1 MPQFKHPTLIN
12 LPEELSGPRITL
24 RPYREDDAPQIHE
37 AVAESRQQ
45 LRPWVNWVDDMATL
59 DDCRDYCLRCAAR
72 WTLRTDLSLGIFET
86 ASGRYL
92 GGAGLHDP
100 NWALRA
106 FEIGYWVRQS
116 AASHGYV
123 TEAVRVLAQFALDDL
138 DARRIEITCDADNHA
153 SRRVAERAGFTLEG
167 TLRNTVLGQEGNLKD
182 SLVYAIIPKDQEK
195 RDPRTV
201 NAPDILPAR
210 P

>member
-1 MPQFKHPTLIN
+1 MPRFKHPTLID
-12 LPEELSGPRITL
+12 LPDELNGPRVTL

-72 WTLRTDLSLGIFET
+72 WTLRADLSLGIFET

-92 GGAGLHDP
+92 GGTGLHDP
-100 NWALRA
+100 NWELRA

-116 AASHGYV
+116 AANHGYA
-123 TEAVRVLAQFALDDL
+123 TEAVRVLAQFALSDL

-153 SRRVAERAGFTLEG
+153 SRRVAEGAGFALER
-167 TLRNTVLGQEGNLKD
+167 TLRNAALGREGNLKD
-182 SLVYAIIPKDQEK
+182 SLVYSIIPEDQEK
-195 RDPRTV
+195 RDQGAV
-201 NAPDILPAR
+201 NAPNALPAR